1 MNTVKQVL
9 AAVGLLT
16 ATLAFAQQ
24 VPGQAQQTD
33 RRIDGAQRLALIDG
47 VIREIN
53 QSYIFPALAKR
64 VEAALRQH
72 QQRGDYNAIT
82 SAEKFSSTVN
92 DHMQAVTQ
100 DKHLRIFYSADAM
113 PKEDANREVSAE
125 QRAAQRAEVVAG
137 MKAQNFGIERLERLP
152 FNIGYLALNAFSPTG
167 LAAESLGAA
176 MTVLANTDALIIDL
190 RRNGG
195 GDPATVALLAS
206 YFFES
211 RERLN
216 DIYYRE
222 GDRTE
227 QMWSSD
233 FVIGTR
239 YGDKKDLYILT
250 SHGTFSA
257 AEDFSYAMKNIKRA
271 TVVGETTGGGAHPGD
286 VKRLD
291 EHFAVFVPNGRS
303 ISPITKTDW
312 EGTGVT
318 PDLPCNAGDA
328 MKTAQ
333 VTILKKMAKA
343 EMNAGRLARLNARL
357 VAVEADSSVR

>member
-1 MNTVKQVL
+1 MKNIKQVL
-9 AAVGLLT
+9 ASIGLL
-16 ATLAFAQQ
+16 ASTLALAQQ
-24 VPGQAQQTD
+24 APGQAQQAD
-33 RRIDGAQRLALIDG
+33 MRIDGAQRLALIDG
-47 VIREIN
+47 VIRELN
-53 QSYIFPALAKR
+53 QSYVFPDLGKKVA
-64 VEAALRQH
+64 AALRQR
-72 QQRGDYNAIT
+72 QQHGDYNAIT

-92 DHMQAVTQ
+92 EHLQAVTQ
-100 DKHLRIFYSADAM
+100 DKHLRLFYSAEAM
-113 PKEDANREVSAE
+113 PKEAAQRELSAE
-125 QRAAQRAEVVAG
+125 QRAEQRAGELAG
-137 MKAQNFGIERLERLP
+137 LQAQNFGIERLERLP
-152 FNIGYLALNAFSPTG
+152 FNVGYLALNAFAPAR

-176 MTVLANTDALIIDL
+176 MTVLAHTDALIIDL

-195 GDPATVALLAS
+195 GDPATVAMLAS

-233 FVIGTR
+233 FVIGSR
-239 YGDKKDLYILT
+239 YGELKDLYILT
-250 SHGTFSA
+250 SQGTFSA
-257 AEDFSYAMKNIKRA
+257 AEDFAYAMKNIKRA

-286 VKRLD
+286 VKRLN

-318 PDLPCNAGDA
+318 PNLPSSAADA

-333 VTILKKMAKA
+333 IAVLKKFAAA
-343 EMNAGRLARLNARL
+343 EKNAGRLARLNARIA
-357 VAVEADSSVR
+357 AVDAESAAR